1 MVIFGRERRY
11 FMKLS
16 IIIEN
21 VPPIILYNKV
31 YAHVNDETYCFYA
44 YVSYVFAK
52 IPLILYKMFVRRDPI
67 NLSIWLDK
75 LCSKILS
82 IISYKVYIH
91 VYIHVEIVWLNTID
105 MFDSKIIVKDSFHNF
120 IRKVYPYT
128 LRLRLDVTL
137 YHVFTKTLLKISF
150 YIKFICRDSMLL
162 HHVCTSRFHKE
173 GLTTTQRDS
182 FHN

>member
-21 VPPIILYNKV
+21 VPSIILYNKV

-120 IRKVYPYT
+120 IRKVYPLHLKIETRYYFISCFHKNAT
-128 LRLRLDVTL
+128 QKFFLYKIYMSRLDVASSCL
-137 YHVFTKTLLKISF
+137 YITFS
-150 YIKFICRDSMLL
+150 
-162 HHVCTSRFHKE
+162 
-173 GLTTTQRDS
+173 QRRIDYYS
-182 FHN
+182 KRLFS